1 MKLDIRTVE
10 PSQLKAELLRLRDVE
25 KMDFLEN
32 LIGMD
37 GRRGWSRRGLH
48 ALFHIYRKTRKSALF
63 HN

>member
-10 PSQLKAELLRLRDVE
+10 PSLLKAELLRLRDVE

-37 GRRGWSRRGLH
+37 W
-48 ALFHIYRKTRKSALF
+48 
-63 HN
+63 

>member
-37 GRRGWSRRGLH
+37 WFTCFIPHLPEN
-48 ALFHIYRKTRKSALF
+48 AKICAVPQLTA
-63 HN
+63 